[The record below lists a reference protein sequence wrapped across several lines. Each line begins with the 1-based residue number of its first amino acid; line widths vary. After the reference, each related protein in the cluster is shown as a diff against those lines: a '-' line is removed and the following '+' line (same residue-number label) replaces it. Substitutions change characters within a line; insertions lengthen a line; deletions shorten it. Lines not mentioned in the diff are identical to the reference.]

1 MKHIKKYISYFPGI
15 ILALVLYLLSDGIN
29 NVIGIELMGYEKSP
43 ISTVMVAIVLGI
55 LMGNAFIPRPGFKI
69 GLNFTQTYI
78 LKLGIICLGIRLSF
92 SEFIKFG
99 TIAIPLIIICILSV
113 LILVK
118 LLIKIFKI
126 SSKRSYLIAIGTSV
140 CGATAIVATAPV
152 INAKKGEVAYAIA
165 NITLFGVFSMLVY
178 PYFANIYFDG
188 NSLYAGLFLGTAIHE
203 TSQVAAAGMI
213 YDQQFNS
220 PETLNISTVT
230 KLIRNTFL
238 VIMIPLFGY
247 LYNRGS
253 TEGKTVSVL
262 SIFPYF
268 VLGFIGMIFF
278 RNIGDQV
285 VQLQNY
291 DNEFW
296 NMFISFTKDLAKIC
310 LTMAMAAVGMSTNLS
325 ELREM
330 GYKPFVVGLIAALTV
345 GIVSILTIESFEKIT
360 LLL

>member
-1 MKHIKKYISYFPGI
+1 MKLIKKIISYAPGI
-15 ILALVLYLLSDGIN
+15 ILALVLYLLSEGIN

-43 ISTVMVAIVLGI
+43 ISTVMIAIVLGI
-55 LMGNAFIPRPGFKI
+55 IMGNAFIPRSGFKI

-78 LKLGIICLGIRLSF
+78 LKLGIVCLGIRLSF

-99 TIAIPLIIICILSV
+99 TIAIPLIIVCIVSV
-113 LILVK
+113 LVLVK
-118 LLIKIFKI
+118 LLIKKFKI
-126 SSKRSYLIAIGTSV
+126 SSKMSYLIAIGTSV

-188 NSLYAGLFLGTAIHE
+188 NSLQAGLFLGTAIHE

-220 PETLNISTVT
+220 PETLNIATVT

-247 LYNRGS
+247 LYNRGN
-253 TEGKTVSVL
+253 TEGKTVSIL
-262 SIFPYF
+262 DIFPYF
-268 VLGFIGMIFF
+268 VLGFIGMIFL
-278 RNIGDQV
+278 RNIGDHII
-285 VQLQNY
+285 QLQNY
-291 DNEFW
+291 NNETW
-296 NMFISFTKDLAKIC
+296 NMFISYTNDLAKIC
-310 LTMAMAAVGMSTNLS
+310 LTMAMAAVGMSTNLG
-325 ELREM
+325 ELKEM

-345 GIVSILTIESFEKIT
+345 GAISILTIESFEKIT